1 MKKRLRIVL
10 ALAVVAAAGIF
21 LYNFLHNRDDESIL
35 RFSGNIEVTEAQLGF
50 RIPGRL
56 AERLAEEGDT
66 VREGRLL
73 ARLDKS
79 DQEIGVAQAEANLAY
94 AEAVLAELLAGSRQ
108 EEIERAEA
116 RVLQAKESLTE
127 LQRGSRSEEIESARA
142 ELARARAAEQSAKV
156 LLNQARADFARYEN
170 LFKEESVSRNVFE
183 TYRNNLQT
191 AENQVKEASAGVKA
205 ANEQLELVK
214 TGPRAEQIARA
225 EAALKQAEAEF
236 SLVKAGPR
244 QEAID
249 QAKAK
254 AFAARANLLQA
265 NQQLSY
271 TELLAPMDGVVL
283 STAAEPG
290 EYLNPSTPVL
300 TLGRLA
306 RPWLRAYV
314 GERDLGRIKLNQ
326 EVRVTTDSFP
336 DKSYTGRVSF
346 IASQAEFTP
355 KTVQTFDE
363 RVKLMYRIKVDL
375 ENPEGELKP
384 GMPADGLID
393 LAARQ
398 GPEETHAA
406 D

>member
-1 MKKRLRIVL
+1 MNKKLRI
-10 ALAVVAAAGIF
+10 AIILAVLLAAGLSAF
-21 LYNFLHNRDDESIL
+21 GYFRDRDGESTL
-35 RFSGNIEVTEAQLGF
+35 RFSGNIEVTEAQLSF

-56 AERLAEEGDT
+56 AERPVEEGDA
-66 VREGRLL
+66 VSEGRLL

-79 DQEIGVAQAEANLAY
+79 DQEIAVSQAEANLAY
-94 AEAVLAELLAGSRQ
+94 AEAVLAELLAGSRP
-108 EEIERAEA
+108 EEIDRAQA
-116 RVLQAKESLTE
+116 RVLQARESLNE
-127 LQRGSRSEEIESARA
+127 LQSGSRSEEIESARA
-142 ELARARAAEQSAKV
+142 ELARARAAEQSAQV
-156 LLNQARADFARYEN
+156 LLNQAKADYTRYEN

-191 AENQVKEASAGVKA
+191 AENQVKEAGARVKA
-205 ANEQLELVK
+205 ATEQLGLVK
-214 TGPRAEQIARA
+214 SGPRAEQIARA
-225 EAALKQAEAEF
+225 EAALKQAEAEYA
-236 SLVKAGPR
+236 LVKAGPR

-254 AFAARANLLQA
+254 SFAARASLLQA
-265 NQQLSY
+265 RQQLAY

-300 TLGRLA
+300 TMGRLA

-314 GERDLGRIKLNQ
+314 GERDLGRVKLNQ

-336 DKSYTGRVSF
+336 DKVYAGRVSF

-375 ENPEGELKP
+375 DNPEGELKP
-384 GMPADGLID
+384 GMPADGVIN
-393 LAARQ
+393 LAAR
-398 GPEETHAA
+398 
-406 D
+406 